1 VVRLPAAFTEAE
13 QSKLQMKV
21 LSISAWRR
29 AALAITATS
38 LIFAA
43 GMLAGSRLLVPQKT
57 PSNSGELLGRVNELD
72 AELKQLRKSEK
83 QPSEIISNARNSVC
97 FIVSSYRLTSS
108 DEVPAQ
114 SLHYRLF
121 ATGFLTNDG
130 VVVSNR
136 HVMEPW
142 FGDARAQRLI
152 FQGFLPRRE
161 QVLAYFPTLSS
172 PVELSDFVS
181 ASDSDVAVARVQ
193 LPSSATVSPLHLA
206 AATSA
211 PGDAVVVIGYPLGV
225 TTMLAKS
232 TALPYELSGLRD
244 EQQVDRLARINLIR
258 PSATQGHLS
267 DVIGTSLMYDAATAH
282 GSSGGPVLN
291 MQGEVVGVNAALI
304 NGFDG
309 TSLGVSVDALR
320 DLLHKLEKRRQAMN
334 SQSK

>member
-1 VVRLPAAFTEAE
+1 
-13 QSKLQMKV
+13 MKIS
-21 LSISAWRR
+21 SISVWRR
-29 AALAITATS
+29 TALALAATS

-43 GMLAGSRLLVPQKT
+43 GVLAGSRFLP
-57 PSNSGELLGRVNELD
+57 SGEKPATNGDLLGRVNELD
-72 AELKQLRKSEK
+72 AELKQLRSSEK

-108 DEVPAQ
+108 DEMPSANFR
-114 SLHYRLF
+114 YRLF
-121 ATGFLTNDG
+121 ATGFLTSDG
-130 VVVSNR
+130 IVVSNR

-142 FGDARAQRLI
+142 FGDAKAQRLI
-152 FQGFLPRRE
+152 FQGFLPTRE
-161 QVLAYFPTLSS
+161 RVLAYFPTLSA
-172 PVELSDFVS
+172 PVELSDFFS
-181 ASDSDVAVARVQ
+181 ASDSDVAVAHVQ
-193 LPSSATVSPLHLA
+193 LPSGASVSPLHLA
-206 AATSA
+206 GVTSA
-211 PGDAVVVIGYPLGV
+211 PGDPVLVIGYPLGV

-267 DVIGTSLMYDAATAH
+267 DVIGTSLMYDATTAH

-309 TSLGVSVDALR
+309 TSLGVSVDALH
-320 DLLHKLEKRRQAMN
+320 DLLRKFEQRRQVLQAR
-334 SQSK
+334 SKR